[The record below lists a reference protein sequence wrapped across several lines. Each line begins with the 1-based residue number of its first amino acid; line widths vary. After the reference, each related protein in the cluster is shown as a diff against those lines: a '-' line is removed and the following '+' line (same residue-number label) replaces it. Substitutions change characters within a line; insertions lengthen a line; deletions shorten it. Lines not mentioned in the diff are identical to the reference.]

1 MITCTKNNWAPF
13 YTIHLPNDP
22 FISVP
27 TYSNN
32 LGPHLL
38 PLPASLPY
46 LKGYFLRQSAA
57 PLFLS
62 TLLLASPDTP
72 IHPRPSHAR
81 RFHRGRRRRWQ
92 RRNPSSLPS
101 SQSRPATVAAAA
113 ITFFLPPP
121 PRPPPPIPRMREA
134 MPRSDNGEWGT
145 E

>member
-46 LKGYFLRQSAA
+46 LKGYFLRQSTA

-81 RFHRGRRRRWQ
+81 RFHPRGRRRR